1 MFTMNEEGVGIER
14 QLNLLVFQ
22 IKMFDTAL
30 VLFYTG
36 TGFTLQGYI
45 NTWVGN
51 GLSVKCELIE
61 EVRLAVLWR
70 KAFSQSA
77 RQIGQD

>member
-14 QLNLLVFQ
+14 QLNLLVFLTLHLHYF
-22 IKMFDTAL
+22 K
-30 VLFYTG
+30 TG
-36 TGFTLQGYI
+36 LGYI
-45 NTWVGN
+45 NTWLGN

-61 EVRLAVLWR
+61 EVKLAFLWR

>member
-1 MFTMNEEGVGIER
+1 MNEEGVGIKR

-30 VLFYTG
+30 ALFYTA
-36 TGFTLQGYI
+36 TGLGHI
-45 NTWVGN
+45 NIWLGN

-61 EVRLAVLWR
+61 EVKLAIVCR
-70 KAFSQSA
+70 KALSLSA